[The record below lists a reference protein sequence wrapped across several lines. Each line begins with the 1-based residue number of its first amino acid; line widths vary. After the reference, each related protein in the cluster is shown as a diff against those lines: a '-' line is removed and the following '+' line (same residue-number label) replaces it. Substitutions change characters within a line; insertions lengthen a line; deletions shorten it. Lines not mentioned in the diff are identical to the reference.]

1 MKSKNQQCFLTSLV
15 TKLKKEPI
23 IFEDFLD
30 LISNNEEKF
39 FDNPELE
46 FELYLSNG
54 LPLEIYNNEIFLK
67 TSKTN
72 LDEQTF
78 CIVDIETNGGHVNK
92 GHQII
97 EIGAV
102 KYRGG
107 EIIDKYESL
116 VYAKHIPKY
125 IQEVTNIN
133 PKMLTNA
140 PVVKKVLEEFKLFLQ
155 DDVFVAHDIKF
166 DYNFISNSLEKYDL
180 GKLQNRKLCTI
191 DLARRTIKAQRY
203 GLGYLKE
210 FLEINISD
218 HHRAYSDALS
228 TTYILEKSFKCLEN
242 SVKTTEDLIDFS
254 KNAKQLMPKIQ
265 TKKNLNKEKKE
276 NEDNK

>member
-276 NEDNK
+276 NEENK